1 MRFAKEMAFYSAY
14 HQEKRNIWIHVL
26 GVPLISFTV
35 LLLLSNFAIY
45 TLNGFPLTVAMAF
58 TVVVLL
64 YYFTLDVLFAF
75 ISTVLF
81 GGLLAIAH
89 YLVHVSGLSMT
100 TVWIVFAAG
109 QIIGWGSQFYGH
121 FIFEKDRPALFDN
134 LFQALVSAP
143 IFVVADVV
151 FELGFRKDLEAQIKD
166 VLKERG
172 KLKTFDDSEATASA

>member
-26 GVPLISFTV
+26 GVPLISFTL
-35 LLLLSNFAIY
+35 LLLLSNI
-45 TLNGFPLTVAMAF
+45 TLYQFNGVNLTLAMAF
-58 TVVVLL
+58 SVAVLL
-64 YYFTLDVLFAF
+64 YYFTLDFLFALL
-75 ISTVLF
+75 STAVF

-89 YLVHVSGLSMT
+89 YLVHVSGLPMT

-143 IFVVADVV
+143 MFVVADVV
-151 FELGFRKDLEAQIKD
+151 FELGFRKDLEQQVKD
-166 VLKERG
+166 VLRERG
-172 KLKTFDDSEATASA
+172 KLKIFDSTADVSA